1 MRSPRRAFAFRAL
14 VLGLAL
20 HGCDKQAAGTDTPDD
35 PGSRMEG
42 SEGVVAG
49 AAPGA
54 DGKPAQPG
62 QVLPKVQ
69 DRDPEEEKRKMAR
82 SRAQSAK
89 AEDALTS
96 GRLDPAI
103 EAAREALRL
112 HEQNVHAMLVIA
124 EAYYRQNKYEIVQ
137 AVITSALAVDP
148 KIRTPAETSR
158 LYNLQ
163 GFALLAMAKDSLAT
177 QSFKKAAEND
187 DKNASAWNNL
197 GTRYLEAGDVKTA
210 RSCFAYAVD
219 LDARFYKAH
228 LNLGAAQRAESQ
240 WKDAEASFLTALK
253 LRPSYPE
260 AYFDL
265 GILYLDAD
273 PFPGLD
279 ATQRLNKSISYLT
292 KYRELASASS
302 SSRPAAKGT
311 AAKSDPP
318 AATREIADDYIRVA
332 KKGLE
337 RLQRDAERDKTK
349 GAPAEGG
356 ATPASEGGAHTG
368 DTGDTGAPSGAT
380 PAPAGPQKPGTQ
392 TPGGASPD
400 APASPAKPEPTSPQ
414 KPGATTPTPSAPQ
427 KPGTGAPQSPG
438 AGAPQTPAPASPSKP
453 QTPAPVAPQK
463 PPSAKPPSATP
474 PSATPPSATPPSAT
488 PPSASPPPTSPNAKP
503 TPTPVAPQKPPPQPV
518 KPAPVAPQKPTSAA
532 LGAPF
537 APSDRAFAARDSI
550 AAHTADRHARRPDAA
565 RATKKSLAA
574 RGTRGVDS
582 TLSTSGSRPSDRA
595 AREAALARLRLSSRP
610 TTFARR
616 VLSARTGLRD
626 PFP

>member
-1 MRSPRRAFAFRAL
+1 MNRAAHRLARLFAPWAL
-14 VLGLAL
+14 RLGLAL
-20 HGCDKQAAGTDTPDD
+20 AVAACDKQGTGTDTPGADD

-42 SEGVVAG
+42 KEGGVG
-49 AAPGA
+49 TSAPGV
-54 DGKPAQPG
+54 DGKPAQPAAA
-62 QVLPKVQ
+62 LPSVR

-89 AEDALTS
+89 AEAALTG

-112 HEQNVHAMLVIA
+112 HEQNVHAMLIIA
-124 EAYYRQNKYEIVQ
+124 EAYFRQGKYEIVQ

-163 GFALLAMAKDSLAT
+163 GFALLAMGKDPLAT

-240 WKDAEASFLTALK
+240 WKEAEASFLTALRLK
-253 LRPSYPE
+253 PSYPE

-279 ATQRLNKSISYLT
+279 SAKRLNKAISYLT
-292 KYRELASASS
+292 KYRELASSSAST
-302 SSRPAAKGT
+302 RPKPKGT
-311 AAKSDPP
+311 AAHVDPP

-349 GAPAEGG
+349 GAAGDGG
-356 ATPASEGGAHTG
+356 ATPASS
-368 DTGDTGAPSGAT
+368 DTDAS
-380 PAPAGPQKPGTQ
+380 APASATKP
-392 TPGGASPD
+392 ASPD
-400 APASPAKPEPTSPQ
+400 PAPTGTATPSAPPPDKPSEPS
-414 KPGATTPTPSAPQ
+414 KPSSSAPPPSKPSKPTPSAPAPTQ
-427 KPGTGAPQSPG
+427 PAPSKPAPTKPQSP
-438 AGAPQTPAPASPSKP
+438 APSPPPQAPP
-453 QTPAPVAPQK
+453 
-463 PPSAKPPSATP
+463 
-474 PSATPPSATPPSAT
+474 
-488 PPSASPPPTSPNAKP
+488 ASPPPANKPSPTPVAPSPAPPPQPVK
-503 TPTPVAPQKPPPQPV
+503 PTPVAPQKPT
-518 KPAPVAPQKPTSAA
+518 PQKPPASSGTAA
-532 LGAPF
+532 RVPRAAPTE
-537 APSDRAFAARDSI
+537 RAF
-550 AAHTADRHARRPDAA
+550 
-565 RATKKSLAA
+565 
-574 RGTRGVDS
+574 G
-582 TLSTSGSRPSDRA
+582 
-595 AREAALARLRLSSRP
+595 P
-610 TTFARR
+610 TTFGMRAATSHVAHDSFTTKKGSPRGEP
-616 VLSARTGLRD
+616 AA
-626 PFP
+626 